1 MVFIFALL
9 PDMVLFAVSTFSFGL
24 VVSIVLFFSYWQVR
38 KKGYRPPAASAVLL
52 AGCALG
58 IAGAVAEHRSE
69 AWIAE
74 TDLIAQPYQVG

>member
-1 MVFIFALL
+1 V
-9 PDMVLFAVSTFSFGL
+9 
-24 VVSIVLFFSYWQVR
+24 FFSYWQVR